1 MTYTTNP
8 NNITKQKL
16 IEIIQSLPDSMIVD
30 VSHRVPEPNEV
41 EYLMGYSGRKTSIV
55 STVSNKCEMN
65 ISIEYR
71 TLEELAQGDPTRSP
85 IGL

>member
-1 MTYTTNP
+1 MNYTTNP

-16 IEIIQSLPDSMIVD
+16 IAIIQSLPDNMIVD

-41 EYLMGYSGRKTSIV
+41 EYLMGYSGRKTNIV

-65 ISIEYR
+65 ISIEYSHY
-71 TLEELAQGDPTRSP
+71 E
-85 IGL
+85 